1 MKTGSDRTQK
11 KEEPKMKKALTM
23 VISILLTFGMT
34 AAGAV
39 ADTET
44 QVDTV
49 INKLLVDSR
58 EVFSESRED
67 LIANNGENF
76 FVGEGNGVIT
86 ATEEGLEF
94 WVGSELYDENSIFN
108 FVMRLDSTGDCI
120 DQKQAIH
127 IKFKTTTDRM
137 EIGLWGDF
145 GMLIEMDEKHKLYFH
160 LPEYAYNKQY
170 KNITIKSDQWYHL
183 LSAVDSDGLFQ
194 GAIWKDGDEAHA
206 SYMNQAVGKSF
217 NQPNY
222 QRQSW
227 EPSIQIWGEATF
239 TIESYEYY
247 TFTGFVEEGET
258 VKQ

>member
-1 MKTGSDRTQK
+1 MKRILTT
-11 KEEPKMKKALTM
+11 ALAM
-23 VISILLTFGMT
+23 LM
-34 AAGAV
+34 
-39 ADTET
+39 
-44 QVDTV
+44 
-49 INKLLVDSR
+49 
-58 EVFSESRED
+58 VFSVIACGSAAAEETPAEGVIGTVLAGYREIYGETKED
-67 LIANNGENF
+67 LIANNGENLY
-76 FVGEGNGVIT
+76 VAEGNGVLT

-170 KNITIKSDQWYHL
+170 KNITIKADQWYHL

>member
-1 MKTGSDRTQK
+1 
-11 KEEPKMKKALTM
+11 MKKALTM
-23 VISILLTFGMT
+23 AIAILLTFGMT

-49 INKLLVDSR
+49 ISKLLVDSW
-58 EVFSESRED
+58 EVFSETRED

-86 ATEEGLEF
+86 ATEEGVEF
-94 WVGSELYDENSIFN
+94 WVGSELYDENSFMN
-108 FVMRLDSTGDCI
+108 FTMRLDATGDCI
-120 DQKQAIH
+120 DHKQAIH
-127 IKFKTTTDRM
+127 MKFKTTTDKM
-137 EIGLWGDF
+137 EISLCANF
-145 GMLIEMDEKHKLYFH
+145 NIITMMDRKHKLYFH

-170 KNITIKSDQWYHL
+170 KNITIKAGQWYHIL
-183 LSAVDSDGLFQ
+183 MAVDADGLFQ

-217 NQPNY
+217 NERNY

-227 EPSIQIWGEATF
+227 EPKCPDLGRSHLHHRKLRILYLYRLRGGGANGKIQITDGMRR
-239 TIESYEYY
+239 
-247 TFTGFVEEGET
+247 
-258 VKQ
+258 